1 MAMQGYHSS
10 ADFIR
15 CGAFNNFVRAVTRL
29 RTAHFITHA
38 GNTYSPDGM
47 YCRCADNNTAM
58 GRLVA

>member
-1 MAMQGYHSS
+1 MAMQGHHSS

-15 CGAFNNFVRAVTRL
+15 CCSFNNFVRAVTRL

-38 GNTYSPDGM
+38 GNTYSLDSM
-47 YCRCADNNTAM
+47 YGGCADNNAAM